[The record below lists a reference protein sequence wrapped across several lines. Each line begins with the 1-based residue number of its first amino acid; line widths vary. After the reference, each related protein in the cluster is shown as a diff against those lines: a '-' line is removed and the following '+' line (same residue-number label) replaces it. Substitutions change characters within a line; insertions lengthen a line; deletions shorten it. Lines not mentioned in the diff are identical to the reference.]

1 MTPDK
6 TDADRRRQQR
16 NRARAMRRRPTEAE
30 RKLWWHLRR
39 RIPLAGTYFRRQ
51 VPLDR
56 YIVDFACLG
65 ARLVIEVDGGGHARD
80 EAARR
85 DAARTR
91 DLEALGFTVLRFAN
105 AQIHQEIE
113 SVIETI
119 HARIAEQ
126 NPQTL
131 PPV

>member
-1 MTPDK
+1 MSADN
-6 TDADRRRQQR
+6 TDADRRRQRR

-51 VPLDR
+51 VPLGR

-80 EAARR
+80 SVARR

-91 DLEALGFTVLRFAN
+91 DLEAHGYTVLRFSN

-113 SVIETI
+113 SVIEAI
-119 HARIAEQ
+119 HARIADQ
-126 NPQTL
+126 HPDAL
-131 PPV
+131 PP